1 MHESEL
7 CSEMLW
13 GVTSWVKARPR
24 ARPDLVLV
32 NNNDSEWRH
41 ELYMNVL
48 ECNTKS
54 YPWVMQLTREI
65 SLPINLDVNGRMF
78 AVMEPSF
85 DAFIEKHSHVPVIH
99 AFGVYEPSVDKFLT
113 YLPMPHLPRPNGKRV
128 LCGGVI
134 QGRANSSKTTRCI
147 QGLFGR
153 GKSLFILP
161 KEDEEVLKWVTA
173 SHVLRSAS
181 HVLRSDGSHNFASTS
196 HVFRSASHNFVARK
210 EWNVDLKSDMVIIHH
225 GMIREWKDVL
235 SCIEWEHVV
244 FDTLVNVEFCDVLRM
259 KCLWIIAD
267 KTSPREW
274 SRMFRLEQVFGAAIP
289 EEMVKAAF
297 GNYLVYLCGGQAGSN
312 RRNWRRIN
320 CRARYTE
327 DVPLGAMHR
336 KSTSIDTLLA
346 IEYDQVDKYAMTA
359 KLNQREFVI
368 KEIGFREITCGICFE
383 DTLFAVK
390 NKCSHWF
397 CDACMYRVV
406 MTSNSCPLCRCGYD
420 AKSFEGSTKNVYPK
434 FMTQFVTRD
443 LSNIIT
449 AIEEEIRTVLVIVN
463 RRAVHELL
471 VLLQYQFPQR
481 NVVVNMRPGIND
493 TQSDLIIVATP
504 RHVKRLRYQL
514 FPELVI
520 CLTLRESLLPVLEWC
535 MSCPVLFAAPKQSM
549 TNAIIHEDPDFP
561 LWEQY
566 IAQF

>member
-1 MHESEL
+1 
-7 CSEMLW
+7 
-13 GVTSWVKARPR
+13 
-24 ARPDLVLV
+24 
-32 NNNDSEWRH
+32 
-41 ELYMNVL
+41 
-48 ECNTKS
+48 
-54 YPWVMQLTREI
+54 MQLTREI

-85 DAFIEKHSHVPVIH
+85 DVFIEKHSNIPVIH
-99 AFGVYEPSVDKFLT
+99 AFGVYELSVDKFLT

-147 QGLFGR
+147 RGLFGR

-161 KEDEEVLKWVTA
+161 KEDEEVLKWVTDR
-173 SHVLRSAS
+173 SHVVGSIGDRTCEASAS
-181 HVLRSDGSHNFASTS
+181 HDLRSDGSH
-196 HVFRSASHNFVARK
+196 

-225 GMIREWKDVL
+225 GMIREWKNVL

-267 KTSPREW
+267 KSSPREW
-274 SRMFRLEQVFGAAIP
+274 SRMFRLKQVFGVAIQ

-297 GNYLVYLCGGQAGSN
+297 GNYLVYLCGGKAGSN
-312 RRNWRRIN
+312 RHNWGRIK

-359 KLNQREFVI
+359 KLNQREFVV
-368 KEIGFREITCGICFE
+368 KEIGFREITCGICLE

-390 NKCSHWF
+390 NKCLHWF

-420 AKSFEGSTKNVYPK
+420 AKSFEGSTKNIYPK

-443 LSNIIT
+443 LSNIIK
-449 AIEEEIRTVLVIVN
+449 AIEEETRTVLVIVN

-471 VLLQYQFPQR
+471 VLLQYQFPHR
-481 NVVVNMRPGIND
+481 SVVVNVRPGIND
-493 TQSDLIIVATP
+493 MQSGINDMRSGSVIVATP

-549 TNAIIHEDPDFP
+549 TNAIMHEDPDFP